1 VSTYKFVLAAKQYI
15 YAPGW
20 NSYCIGVDLT
30 TSTVGL
36 AINGVIVANNIY
48 IKVGFCNRIFFLC
61 WGSGLGSSF

>member
-1 VSTYKFVLAAKQYI
+1 MMPSIFVTVVSTYKFVLAAKHYI

-48 IKVGFCNRIFFLC
+48 IKVH
-61 WGSGLGSSF
+61 